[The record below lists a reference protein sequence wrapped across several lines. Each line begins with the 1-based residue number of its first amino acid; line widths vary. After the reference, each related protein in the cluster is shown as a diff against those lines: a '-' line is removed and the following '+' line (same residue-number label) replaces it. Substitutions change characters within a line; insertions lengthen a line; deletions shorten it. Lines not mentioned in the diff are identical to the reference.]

1 MAGLLVQYQIRAV
14 LRELLQLLGL
24 VSHADS
30 FNSGYSF
37 SLELIFILIIC
48 SIYLPLL
55 GCYRLGASFGKVG
68 DISNGSCDGRE
79 GKSMNVQN
87 LLLRHG
93 L

>member
-14 LRELLQLLGL
+14 LRELLQLLVE

-55 GCYRLGASFGKVG
+55 GCYQLGASFGKVG